1 MKQMGDQS
9 IMVLKKVNSLLINN
23 EFEKAL
29 ILLENSLL
37 TEEVRNECF
46 GNYYYYKCDYEKA
59 IEYYRRVLSFNPE
72 YRLSRYQC
80 LSGVGHE
87 QLNEYEKAFRN
98 YQEAIDIDPNFV
110 DPYVELGALLT
121 KVEAYDGAATCFRD
135 AIRITPDDLT
145 LYFNLKSILEI
156 KATGTPEDRK
166 ELAEIKIKIVDL
178 ESKGV
183 KLPQKRQWQRYL
195 AIV

>member
-1 MKQMGDQS
+1 MMQMDDQN

-29 ILLENSLL
+29 MLLETSFL
-37 TEEVRNECF
+37 TEEVRNECL
-46 GNYYYYKCDYEKA
+46 GNYYYYRRDYEKA
-59 IEYYRRVLSFNPE
+59 IEYYQRILSSNSE

-87 QLNEYEKAFRN
+87 QLNEYEKAFGN

-110 DPYVELGALLT
+110 DPYVELGALLM

-135 AIRITPDDLT
+135 AIKISPNDLT
-145 LYFNLKSILEI
+145 LYLNLKAVLEI
-156 KATGTPEDRK
+156 KGKRTPEEQK
-166 ELAEIKIKIVDL
+166 ELIETKGKIVDL
-178 ESKGV
+178 ESNEKNHH
-183 KLPQKRQWQRYL
+183 
-195 AIV
+195 